1 MSKKFMVTVYVAER
15 RYYEV
20 EAEDKEDALCKVDC
34 LDPDDVKTYDYEAEV
49 EEL

>member
-1 MSKKFMVTVYVAER
+1 MSKRFMVTVYVTER

-20 EAEDKEDALCKVDC
+20 EAEDRVDALCKVDC
-34 LDPDDVKTYDYEAEV
+34 LDPDDIEIREYEARA